1 MNMDV
6 STLVAIVQGL
16 MGLLMAIGG
25 YLYRDVK
32 AKADKTHEE
41 FLVYRTFVASTYINN
56 EELRTVV
63 ENFSRGLDNV
73 AASMLRVESR
83 LNTQLDR
90 RMDRDSNNNQH

>member
-6 STLVAIVQGL
+6 STLVAVVQGL

-41 FLVYRTFVASTYINN
+41 FLVYRTFVASNYIGNDQ
-56 EELRTVV
+56 LKQVV
-63 ENFSRGLDNV
+63 DNMSRGIDNV
-73 AASMLRVESR
+73 AAGMLRIENR

-90 RMDRDSNNNQH
+90 RNGDTTAQH